1 MTRHLSNEGIEA
13 AAMLEKLGVEAVR
26 IDLPFR
32 LNHVN
37 CFMAENEQGW
47 TVIDAGLNNDDT
59 RALWKRKLDGKKV
72 TDLLVTHYHPDHFGY
87 AGGLQEKTGAK
98 VWMTEIDAQ
107 AGMTSWA
114 DPFLESIPDNYR
126 ASGIPEEQSMQMTKN
141 TEEFKPLVSPLPQ
154 IGEYMAEGDLVQ
166 IGRFEYRV
174 IFTPGHSDGMICF
187 YNEEQKTLFSA
198 DHILPKITP
207 NISYWFHGNADPLAS
222 YLDSLKKVRE
232 LDAEFV
238 IPSHGKPFY
247 NANQRIDELLA
258 HHDERLDETLE
269 TINKPLSIFRA
280 CENLFQRPLTVH
292 EMRFAVGETLA
303 HLENLRHK
311 QECTRELVDGIW
323 LYEKV

>member
-1 MTRHLSNEGIEA
+1 MTQHLPNEGLNTA
-13 AAMLEKLGVEAVR
+13 GMLEKLGVELLR

-37 CFMAENEQGW
+37 CFLAENDQGW
-47 TVIDAGLNNDDT
+47 TVIDAGLNNDIT
-59 RALWKRKLDGKKV
+59 RELWNNKLEDKKV
-72 TDLLVTHYHPDHFGY
+72 TDILVTHYHPDHFGY
-87 AGGLQEKTGAK
+87 AGGLQEKTGAI
-98 VWMTEIDAQ
+98 VRMTETDAQ
-107 AGMTSWA
+107 AGMAAWA
-114 DPFLESIPDNYR
+114 SPFLDSILGNYR
-126 ASGIPEEQSMQMTKN
+126 ASGIPEEQAAQMARN
-141 TEEFKPLVSPLPQ
+141 TEEFQPLVSPLPQ
-154 IGEYMAEGDLVQ
+154 IGPYLTEGDFVQ

-174 IFTPGHSDGMICF
+174 IYTPGHSDGMFCF

-222 YLDSLKKVRE
+222 YLNSLEKIKE

-247 NANQRIDELLA
+247 GANQRIDELSA
-258 HHDERLDETLE
+258 HHAERLDETLE
-269 TINKPLSIFRA
+269 TIRKPISIFEA
-280 CENLFQRPLTVH
+280 CEILFQRPLTIH

-303 HLENLRHK
+303 HLEYLRHK
-311 QECTRELVDGIW
+311 KECIREMKDDIW

>member
-1 MTRHLSNEGIEA
+1 MNKQLPKEGIEA
-13 AAMLEKLGVEAVR
+13 AAMLGKLGVEAVR

-37 CFMAENEQGW
+37 CFMAENERGW
-47 TVIDAGLNNDDT
+47 TVIDAGLNNDQT
-59 RALWKRKLDGKKV
+59 RALWDRKLADKKV

-87 AGGLQEKTGAK
+87 VGGLQEKTGAK
-98 VWMTEIDAQ
+98 VRMTEIDAQ
-107 AGMTSWA
+107 AGMDAWA
-114 DPFLESIPDNYR
+114 APFLESIPGNYR
-126 ASGIPEEQSMQMTKN
+126 ASGIPEEQASQMAKN
-141 TEEFKPLVSPLPQ
+141 TEEFKALVSPLPQ
-154 IGEYMAEGDLVQ
+154 IGEYMSEGDLVQ
-166 IGRFEYRV
+166 IGHFEYQV

-187 YNEEQKTLFSA
+187 YNKEQRTLFSA

-222 YLDSLKKVRE
+222 YQDSLNKVRE
-232 LDAEFV
+232 LDAELV

-247 NANQRIDELLA
+247 GANQRIDELLA
-258 HHDERLDETLE
+258 HHDERLDETFE
-269 TINKPLSIFRA
+269 AINKPTSIFRA
-280 CENLFQRPLTVH
+280 CENLFHRPLTVH

-311 QECTRELVDGIW
+311 KECLREMVDGIW